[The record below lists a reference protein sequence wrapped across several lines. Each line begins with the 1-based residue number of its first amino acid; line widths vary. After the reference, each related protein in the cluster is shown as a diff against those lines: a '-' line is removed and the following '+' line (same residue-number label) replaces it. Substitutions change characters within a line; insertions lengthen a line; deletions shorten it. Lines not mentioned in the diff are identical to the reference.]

1 MYTIELFR
9 MQAEYNRWMNERLYS
24 VCAGM
29 SEAERKR
36 DLGAFFRSI
45 HGTLN
50 HLLLADCVWLG
61 RLKKRTFPAIS
72 LGQELYADFD
82 ELRAQR
88 AETDTALADLVQ
100 GLRLDDLAGMVRYT
114 SIASGKASA
123 LPRGVVLTHVFNHQT
138 HHRGQVTA
146 LISRLG
152 YDVGVTDLIRLPG
165 IEPVAA

>member
-1 MYTIELFR
+1 MNTIELFR
-9 MQAEYNRWMNERLYS
+9 VQANYNCWMNERLYA
-24 VCAGM
+24 VCADIGD
-29 SEAERKR
+29 AGRRR

-50 HLLLADCVWLG
+50 HILLADCVWLG
-61 RLKKRTFPAIS
+61 RLTKRPFPVIS
-72 LGQELYADFD
+72 LGQELYADFV

-88 AETDTALADLVQ
+88 AGTDAELAAYVH
-100 GLRLDDLAGMVRYT
+100 GLGQDDLAGLVRYT
-114 SIASGKASA
+114 SISSGKASA

-152 YDVGVTDLIRLPG
+152 YDIGATDLIRLPG